1 MANLETNCYD
11 NIIFEPKLLVRLGV
25 LGIVC
30 RLHFLQRLMQ
40 FRALHARK
48 AAHKRR
54 QASDTRGRSKQETMS
69 PRLKRRRGSCA
80 SQACTRT
87 RGGRTSSAAALPT
100 SSTTATTTTNRA
112 CILLLASARGMRRSG
127 IHVRAGV
134 IPPCP
139 VLAARS
145 SSLTFP
151 ASRGRDKVA
160 RERNASLSRV

>member
-112 CILLLASARGMRRSG
+112 CILLLASARVCGVAVFMF
-127 IHVRAGV
+127 VRALFR
-134 IPPCP
+134 P
-139 VLAARS
+139 VRFWQLARP
-145 SSLTFP
+145 SLTFP

>member
-54 QASDTRGRSKQETMS
+54 QASDTLGRSKQETMS

-127 IHVRAGV
+127 IHVRALFR
-134 IPPCP
+134 P
-139 VLAARS
+139 VRFWQLARP
-145 SSLTFP
+145 SLTFP